1 MKANKKRSNKIKVP
15 FGAKIICVF
24 LIIYAALLLY
34 PYLLALNSS
43 LRDWGEFTD
52 NVFGISR
59 WTLDNFIKVF
69 KEFNYPVTMPDGTP
83 GKTSRFSC
91 ASLQITFSIPVSPR
105 MRS

>member
-1 MKANKKRSNKIKVP
+1 M
-15 FGAKIICVF
+15 F

-83 GKTSRFSC
+83 GAFFFDGLLLNSVLYALGC
-91 ASLQITFSIPVSPR
+91 ATAATLCPCIVGYCTA
-105 MRS
+105 